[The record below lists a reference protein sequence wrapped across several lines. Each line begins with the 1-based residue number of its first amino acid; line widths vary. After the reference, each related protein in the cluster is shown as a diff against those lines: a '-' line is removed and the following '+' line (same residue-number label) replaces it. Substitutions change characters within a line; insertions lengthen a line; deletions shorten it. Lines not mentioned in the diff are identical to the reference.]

1 MKSHK
6 PTYVYGAGGHGKVV
20 AEAAR
25 RGRAY
30 ELRAFLDDDRRRWG
44 QEWDGL
50 PILGGLAA
58 LNSLEDDAV
67 IALGLGSNSH
77 RARVAQAVLLTGR
90 RLATVVHPAA
100 VVAAGA
106 SLGEGTYV
114 APLAVLHS
122 DAWVGRGCI
131 VNTGAVVDHDCR
143 LGDWVHVSPHATLGG
158 GVRVGDGAHVGLGA
172 VLNPGLSLGAW
183 ATLGAGAVMVAS
195 LPGAVTAMGVPA
207 RIRQE
212 ASR

>member
-1 MKSHK
+1 M
-6 PTYVYGAGGHGKVV
+6 YIYGAGGHGKVV

-30 ELRAFLDDDRRRWG
+30 EPRAFLDDERLRWG
-44 QEWDGL
+44 QRWDGL

-58 LNSLEDDAV
+58 LSGLEDDAV
-67 IALGLGSNSH
+67 IALGVGSNTL
-77 RARVAQAVLLTGR
+77 RARVAEAVLLAGR

-131 VNTGAVVDHDCR
+131 VNTAAVVDHDCR

-158 GVRVGDGAHVGLGA
+158 GVRVGEGAHVGLGA
-172 VLNPGLSLGAW
+172 VLIPGLSLGAW

-195 LPGAVTAMGVPA
+195 LPGAVTAIGVPA
-207 RIRQE
+207 RIRE
-212 ASR
+212 AASR

>member
-1 MKSHK
+1 M
-6 PTYVYGAGGHGKVV
+6 YIYGAGGHGKVV

-30 ELRAFLDDDRRRWG
+30 EPRAFLDDERLRWG
-44 QEWDGL
+44 QRWDGL
-50 PILGGLAA
+50 PILGGRAA
-58 LNSLEDDAV
+58 LNGLEDDAV
-67 IALGLGSNSH
+67 VALGVGSNNL
-77 RARVAQAVLLTGR
+77 RASVAEAVLLAGR

-122 DAWVGRGCI
+122 DAWTGRGCI
-131 VNTGAVVDHDCR
+131 VNTAAVVDHDCR

-158 GVRVGDGAHVGLGA
+158 GVQVGEGAHVGLGA
-172 VLNPGLSLGAW
+172 VLIPGLSLGAW

-195 LPGAVTAMGVPA
+195 LPGAVTAIGVPA
-207 RIRQE
+207 RIRE
-212 ASR
+212 ATSP